1 MGTTFAHFASQRRRK
16 TGRESRR
23 PCTRRVQRAL
33 ARCGHT
39 SASAN
44 GTSEPLTSLSS
55 ADAYR
60 SRKLSCKAPVSLR
73 CALCRRRF
81 RLWPSMLQPNECPAD
96 VTPTTNSL
104 HGSDGSIGSDSSGS
118 SMMVCSRDDAP
129 SVASAAR
136 HAAAG
141 LKQWDLCW
149 AKVGDWPYW

>member
-1 MGTTFAHFASQRRRK
+1 MWARLLRILPRRAEEKQAKEADVHVRAVLSAH
-16 TGRESRR
+16 
-23 PCTRRVQRAL
+23 L
-33 ARCGHT
+33 RCAHT

-44 GTSEPLTSLSS
+44 GASEPLTSLSS

-96 VTPTTNSL
+96 VTPTNSL

-118 SMMVCSRDDAP
+118 SMMVCSRDDAS

>member
-1 MGTTFAHFASQRRRK
+1 MWARLLRILPHRAEEKQAKEADVHVRAVLSAH
-16 TGRESRR
+16 
-23 PCTRRVQRAL
+23 L
-33 ARCGHT
+33 RCAHT

-44 GTSEPLTSLSS
+44 GASEPLTSLSS

-118 SMMVCSRDDAP
+118 SMMVCSRDDAS